1 MSIENEFVEFMQVLN
16 QVHNLNFRDD
26 VYPIVIDS
34 GLDPVDIV
42 DILAII
48 KDIDV
53 HKYLLLDTRVRDY
66 FDDICFKIFESLDDC
81 EEA

>member
-1 MSIENEFVEFMQVLN
+1 MNIENEFIEFMQVLD
-16 QVHNLNFRDD
+16 QVHNLNFRDV

-66 FDDICFKIFESLDDC
+66 FDDICSKIFESLEDC